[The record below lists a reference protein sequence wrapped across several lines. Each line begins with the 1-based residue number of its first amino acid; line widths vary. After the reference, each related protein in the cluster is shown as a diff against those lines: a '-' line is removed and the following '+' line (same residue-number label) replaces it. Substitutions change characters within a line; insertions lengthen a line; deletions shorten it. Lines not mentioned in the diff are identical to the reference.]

1 MKRNDIKCP
10 LCGCAVRDSL
20 EALIDNDYRTTCRQ
34 CGSPLQ
40 IIGDYAYIPLD
51 SEQAEHLHQRAT
63 TPPELHRP
71 GDDAPETGGPVTTVP
86 SQLSPDGR
94 DPLLP
99 EVVRFLTLCNAI
111 TPVMLCRRFGIS
123 HERANDIL
131 DTLERDGMVG
141 PAHGGAPRSILIPHN
156 TALPGST
163 LPSAMGGGTV
173 DGNETD
179 DNRQPRV
186 YTLGCTGCLPS
197 LLLSLILIMALKAC
211 GAF

>member
-1 MKRNDIKCP
+1 MKRHDVKCP
-10 LCGCAVRDSL
+10 LCGQAVSDSI
-20 EALIDNDYRTTCRQ
+20 ETLIANDYRTTCSQ

-40 IIGDYAYIPLD
+40 IIGDYAYIPTD
-51 SEQAEHLHQRAT
+51 SKQAEHLHERAT
-63 TPPELHRP
+63 TPPP
-71 GDDAPETGGPVTTVP
+71 APVDVTVQAPSSTPTVP

-99 EVVRFLTLCNAI
+99 QVTGFLTLCNAI

-131 DTLERDGMVG
+131 DTLERDGVVG
-141 PAHGGAPRSILIPHN
+141 PARGGAPRSILIPHN

-163 LPSAMGGGTV
+163 MPAAMGGGTI
-173 DGNETD
+173 DGD
-179 DNRQPRV
+179 DNAANNQPRI

-197 LLLSLILIMALKAC
+197 LLLTLILVMALKAC